1 MTELTGRMI
10 NAKQVAEVLN
20 ISVSFAYK
28 VIDQLNKEL
37 KKDGFLTIHGKVD
50 SLYLTKRF
58 FASGEQDK
66 DAEI

>member
-1 MTELTGRMI
+1 MTEQAGRMI

-28 VIDQLNKEL
+28 VISQLNKEL
-37 KKDGFLTIHGKVD
+37 KHDGFLIIPGKVD

-58 FASGEQDK
+58 FASSELNK
-66 DAEI
+66 DAGS

>member
-1 MTELTGRMI
+1 MCEQTGRMI

-28 VIDQLNKEL
+28 VINQLNKEL
-37 KKDGFLTIHGKVD
+37 KNEGFLTIPGKVD

-58 FASGEQDK
+58 FASSGLNK
-66 DAEI
+66 DAES

>member
-28 VIDQLNKEL
+28 VIDHLNKEL